1 MNDITRLP
9 LRNPRTGQ
17 SDGQLPVV
25 PAHEVAALGQ
35 ALRAAQPAWAA
46 LDIEA
51 RCQRLSALADAL
63 VARRD
68 AMVELLLAD
77 TGRWH
82 ESLIEVDG
90 TVSAIRRWAQQAPAC
105 LAEGPARQEPIPF
118 IQSQQTWEPY
128 TVVGVIS
135 PWNFPLMLTLIDAVP
150 ALAAGCTILA
160 KPSEV
165 TSRFVPLL
173 REILAEAGLA
183 DVFALVTGAGAT
195 GQALIEAVDQV
206 CFTGSVATGRK
217 VGEACA
223 RRFIPASL
231 ELGGK
236 DPALV
241 LSDADVE
248 RAARALA
255 WGSFVNGG
263 QSCMSIERVY
273 VEAPVADAFIAALV
287 KEASALELAW
297 PDPKQGQIGPI
308 IAASQVELVRA
319 HLADARAKGARALA
333 GGELVEHGGTWC
345 PPTVLVDVTDEMAVV
360 REESFATVLPVMVVA
375 DEEEAIAR
383 ANATE
388 FGLSAAVFSGD
399 RERAERVARR
409 LHAGGISIN
418 DAALTGLV
426 QTAEKQSF
434 KCSGMGGSRMG
445 TASIRRFVRARAL
458 LVNTGAESPWWF
470 PAAELVSSPRLWQ
483 SRRRDRAVRIA
494 GAIHVIE
501 EESHAPDPGLA
512 WPVAVAS
519 GPGRPAHGND
529 RPGHRPGR
537 MER

>member
-1 MNDITRLP
+1 MTDASTLP
-9 LRNPRTGQ
+9 LRNPRTGLF
-17 SDGQLPVV
+17 DGELPITS
-25 PAHEVAALGQ
+25 AAEVAALG
-35 ALRAAQPAWAA
+35 AGLRKAQLDWAECS
-46 LDIEA
+46 IEERCA
-51 RCQRLSALADAL
+51 RLNALADAL

-68 AMVELLLAD
+68 GFLDALLAD

-82 ESLIEVDG
+82 ESQIEVDG
-90 TVSAIRRWAQQAPAC
+90 TVGAIRRWAQQAAGC
-105 LAEGPARQEPIPF
+105 LAEKPAQQEAIPF
-118 IQSQQTWEPY
+118 IQSQQTWVPY
-128 TVVGVIS
+128 AVVGVIS

-150 ALAAGCTILA
+150 ALAAGCSILA

-173 REILAEAGLA
+173 REALEEAGLGA
-183 DVFALVTGAGAT
+183 VFKLVTGAGTT
-195 GQALIEAVDQV
+195 GQAVIDASDQI

-241 LSDADVE
+241 LSDANIE
-248 RAARALA
+248 HAARALA

-297 PDPKQGQIGPI
+297 PDPKQGQIGPV

-319 HLADARAKGARALA
+319 QLADAKAKGARALT
-333 GGELVEHGGTWC
+333 GGELIDHGGIWC
-345 PPTVLVDVTDEMAVV
+345 PPTVLVDVSDEMAVV
-360 REESFATVLPVMVVA
+360 ADESFASVLPVMVVA
-375 DEEEAIAR
+375 DEAEAIAR

-388 FGLSAAVFSGD
+388 FGLSAAVFTQSP
-399 RERAERVARR
+399 ERAQRVARQ
-409 LHAGGISIN
+409 LQAGGISIN
-418 DAALTGLV
+418 DACLTGMV

-434 KCSGMGGSRMG
+434 KLSGMGGSRMG

-458 LVNTGAESPWWF
+458 LINTGTASPWWF
-470 PAAELVSSPRLWQ
+470 AQA
-483 SRRRDRAVRIA
+483 
-494 GAIHVIE
+494 
-501 EESHAPDPGLA
+501 
-512 WPVAVAS
+512 
-519 GPGRPAHGND
+519 
-529 RPGHRPGR
+529 
-537 MER
+537 